1 MEHGKEL
8 LLKVLPSVD
17 SCLAHPKMRTLL
29 ALYPRQQVV
38 GALRAALDELRSNL
52 LQGVME
58 GLSRGELVTLAVAKA
73 SDFLLALRTARL
85 QPVINATGII
95 LHTNLGRA
103 VLPRKV
109 IESISRIGCGYS
121 NLEVDLATGKRGSRQ
136 AWVQE
141 LLKDLT
147 GAEAALVVNNNAAAV
162 WLCLN
167 TLARD
172 REVIVS
178 RGEQV
183 EIGGSFRIPDVIRQS
198 GAKLVEVGTTN
209 RTHLADYQGNISEST
224 AVLLKVH
231 TSNYRIVGFT
241 ASVSREELVGLG
253 RLSGVIVMEDLGS
266 GSLIDLSQFGLPVE
280 ATPKVSIAAG
290 VDLVT
295 FSGDKLLGG
304 MQAGLIVGRRELIQ
318 IIAQNP
324 LARAVRVDKTTL
336 AALESILS
344 LYQEPERL
352 LEEIPTLKMLALQK
366 ADLNQRASKLLEV
379 VQEAV
384 SDQGDVSLS
393 DTTGKV
399 GGGTL
404 PGVELPD
411 KAVAFRPYSMSVSE
425 LQARLR
431 LVGLGRPDSGL
442 LPVIAPIEQDELA
455 LHVRTLLAGQDE
467 IIGKALKAILRGQ
480 GE

>member
-1 MEHGKEL
+1 
-8 LLKVLPSVD
+8 
-17 SCLAHPKMRTLL
+17 MRTLL

-38 GALRAALDELRSNL
+38 GALRAALDEVRSNL

-58 GLSRGELVTLAVAKA
+58 GLSRGELVTLAVAEA

-209 RTHLADYQGNISEST
+209 RT
-224 AVLLKVH
+224 
-231 TSNYRIVGFT
+231 
-241 ASVSREELVGLG
+241 
-253 RLSGVIVMEDLGS
+253 
-266 GSLIDLSQFGLPVE
+266 
-280 ATPKVSIAAG
+280 
-290 VDLVT
+290 
-295 FSGDKLLGG
+295 
-304 MQAGLIVGRRELIQ
+304 
-318 IIAQNP
+318 
-324 LARAVRVDKTTL
+324 
-336 AALESILS
+336 
-344 LYQEPERL
+344 
-352 LEEIPTLKMLALQK
+352 
-366 ADLNQRASKLLEV
+366 
-379 VQEAV
+379 
-384 SDQGDVSLS
+384 
-393 DTTGKV
+393 
-399 GGGTL
+399 
-404 PGVELPD
+404 
-411 KAVAFRPYSMSVSE
+411 
-425 LQARLR
+425 
-431 LVGLGRPDSGL
+431 
-442 LPVIAPIEQDELA
+442 
-455 LHVRTLLAGQDE
+455 
-467 IIGKALKAILRGQ
+467 
-480 GE
+480 

>member
-1 MEHGKEL
+1 
-8 LLKVLPSVD
+8 
-17 SCLAHPKMRTLL
+17 
-29 ALYPRQQVV
+29 
-38 GALRAALDELRSNL
+38 
-52 LQGVME
+52 
-58 GLSRGELVTLAVAKA
+58 
-73 SDFLLALRTARL
+73 
-85 QPVINATGII
+85 
-95 LHTNLGRA
+95 
-103 VLPRKV
+103 
-109 IESISRIGCGYS
+109 
-121 NLEVDLATGKRGSRQ
+121 
-136 AWVQE
+136 
-141 LLKDLT
+141 
-147 GAEAALVVNNNAAAV
+147 
-162 WLCLN
+162 
-167 TLARD
+167 
-172 REVIVS
+172 
-178 RGEQV
+178 
-183 EIGGSFRIPDVIRQS
+183 
-198 GAKLVEVGTTN
+198 
-209 RTHLADYQGNISEST
+209 
-224 AVLLKVH
+224 
-231 TSNYRIVGFT
+231 
-241 ASVSREELVGLG
+241 
-253 RLSGVIVMEDLGS
+253 MEDLGS

-318 IIAQNP
+318 RIAQNP

-344 LYQEPERL
+344 LYQEPETARGN
-352 LEEIPTLKMLALQK
+352 PYLKMLALQK
-366 ADLNQRASKLLEV
+366 ADSNQRASKLLEV

-442 LPVIAPIEQDELA
+442 CL
-455 LHVRTLLAGQDE
+455 
-467 IIGKALKAILRGQ
+467 
-480 GE
+480 